1 MRYPAGSDYRGS
13 LTMKYP
19 AGRGGLTLFE
29 VILSL
34 AILGVA
40 VAVIAQ
46 AAWSGLENA
55 RMAGELVQAEL
66 LAENVMAELLS
77 GIRPLESTQESPF
90 EEDDSLEDVEQW
102 IYSVDITPAEIEGML
117 EARVSVRANNDR
129 PRKVSY
135 SLVRWILDVETPDT
149 ETLDA
154 GSEDSQSMK

>member
-1 MRYPAGSDYRGS
+1 MR
-13 LTMKYP
+13 YP

-40 VAVIAQ
+40 MAVISQ

-55 RMAGELVQAEL
+55 RMARELVQAEL

-77 GIRPLESTQESPF
+77 GIRPLLSTQDSTF
-90 EEDDSLEDVEQW
+90 EEDDSLEDPEQW
-102 IYSVDITPAEIEGML
+102 VYSVDIRPSEIDGML

-135 SLVRWILDVETPDT
+135 SLVRWMLDS
-149 ETLDA
+149 
-154 GSEDSQSMK
+154 GSEDSADEI